1 MFRIISRVRQA
12 ADPAADPF
20 RTRDVRQAGRGPGG
34 SGHPLAAQPGEDE
47 LTVQPGN
54 GTGDRLAAADDGADG
69 GTGADDVHVPG
80 IAI

>member
-1 MFRIISRVRQA
+1 MS
-12 ADPAADPF
+12 
-20 RTRDVRQAGRGPGG
+20 GKLGGGPGG

-69 GTGADDVHVPG
+69 GTGA
-80 IAI
+80 

>member
-1 MFRIISRVRQA
+1 MS
-12 ADPAADPF
+12 
-20 RTRDVRQAGRGPGG
+20 GKLGGGPGG

-54 GTGDRLAAADDGADG
+54 GTGDWLAAADDGADG

-80 IAI
+80 IAFNKVQHQFLDGGGFRNAGSIPR